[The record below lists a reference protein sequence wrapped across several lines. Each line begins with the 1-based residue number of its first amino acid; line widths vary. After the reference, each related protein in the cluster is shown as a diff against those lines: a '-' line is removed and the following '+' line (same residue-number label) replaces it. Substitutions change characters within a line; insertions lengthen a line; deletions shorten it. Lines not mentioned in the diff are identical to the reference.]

1 MAKTNTAAY
10 PQTIKYDYCG
20 TTAAAGSLDDDTPT
34 NTVALLTAGGE
45 GNRVTKIWA
54 IPRATSTAGV
64 LYLWVS
70 TDSGSTKR
78 LALTKTVVANT
89 VSATSAPLP
98 MEICWNNDP
107 ARPISESEPFE
118 LENGSIIYVGYS
130 QALSDGMVWNTISVE
145 Y

>member
-10 PQTIKYDYCG
+10 PQTIKYDYAVA
-20 TTAAAGSLDDDTPT
+20 TAATGSLNADTPT
-34 NTVALLTAGGE
+34 NMVTLLTAGGE

-54 IPRATSTAGV
+54 VPRATSSAGV

-78 LALTKTVVANT
+78 LALTKSIAANT
-89 VSATSAPLP
+89 VSATSAPVCV
-98 MEICWNNDP
+98 EFCWNNDV

-118 LENGSIIYVGYS
+118 LENGAILYAGYS
-130 QALSDGMVWNTISVE
+130 QALSDGMVFHTISIE